1 MKVCQD
7 SIKLEI
13 ALKALQVIAKC
24 KLSVKPYKFAQ
35 KILNHIKHIPNY
47 EFTDDMLHV
56 DTDGTVSKSI
66 KSIYDYEDNIQR
78 GRPCDASGMLSDDYE
93 ED

>member
-35 KILNHIKHIPNY
+35 KVLKQIKHIPNY
-47 EFTDDMLHV
+47 EFTDDMIHV
-56 DTDGTVSKSI
+56 DTEGNVSKSI
-66 KSIYDYEDNIQR
+66 KSIYYDEDDIQR